1 MEASYDFLRQV
12 LDAITDHIVVID
24 AAGDIQYAN
33 QSWSA
38 FSHDNAATV
47 TSTWRGVNYLAE
59 CDKAAVMGDSFGAEA
74 GAGIRSVIEQHTDAF
89 YFEYPCHSPEQKRW
103 FMMRVSPFFLQ
114 DKGYFVIAHQDITER
129 KLAEEMAISLARIDG
144 LTQIPNRRAFD
155 EFLQQEWKRC
165 ARLKKPISLAILDL
179 DYFKLLNDR
188 CGHQAGD
195 ESLIKVA
202 QLLKKFASRPGDI
215 CARYGGEEF
224 AIAWS
229 DTSLERAKRLV
240 ARLLKEIAQLR
251 IPNND
256 SSVESYLTASIGLA
270 EMFPS
275 RKTDESQLISN
286 ADKMLY
292 LAKENGRNRCES

>member
-1 MEASYDFLRQV
+1 M
-12 LDAITDHIVVID
+12 
-24 AAGDIQYAN
+24 
-33 QSWSA
+33 
-38 FSHDNAATV
+38 
-47 TSTWRGVNYLAE
+47 
-59 CDKAAVMGDSFGAEA
+59 
-74 GAGIRSVIEQHTDAF
+74 
-89 YFEYPCHSPEQKRW
+89 
-103 FMMRVSPFFLQ
+103 
-114 DKGYFVIAHQDITER
+114 
-129 KLAEEMAISLARIDG
+129 
-144 LTQIPNRRAFD
+144 
-155 EFLQQEWKRC
+155 
-165 ARLKKPISLAILDL
+165 SLAILDL

-202 QLLKKFASRPGDI
+202 QLLEKFASRPGDI

-224 AIAWS
+224 AIAWA
-229 DTSLERAKRLV
+229 DTSLERAQRLA

-275 RKTDESQLISN
+275 RKTDESQLIN
-286 ADKMLY
+286 KADKMLY